1 MKLLLFFILLVLCW
15 PLAVALVILYPL
27 IWLILLPF
35 RILGFAVEGVLQLI
49 LGIFTLPGR
58 MLRSA

>member
-35 RILGFAVEGVLQLI
+35 RIVGFAVEGVLQLI

-58 MLRSA
+58 ILRSA